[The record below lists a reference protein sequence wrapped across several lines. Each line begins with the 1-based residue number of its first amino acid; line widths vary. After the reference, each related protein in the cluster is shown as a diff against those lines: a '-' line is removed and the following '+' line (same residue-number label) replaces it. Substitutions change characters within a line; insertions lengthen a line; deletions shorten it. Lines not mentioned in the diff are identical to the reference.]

1 MIKSILKFGMKKRWP
16 GFGFVTK
23 KLFPEG
29 IVAQNKYHTTFLLD
43 PYEAVEGS
51 VLFDGYFDEGVLIA
65 MQDSLRPGDVFWDIG
80 ANVGL
85 HSFTIKKLIPTI
97 QCHAFEPFYK
107 NFARLCTNQ
116 ELNPGAQVFKY
127 NLALSDRRGIET
139 IHTTI
144 NNSGRTSIH
153 ALQNAAST
161 DVAIFTTT
169 GDELISL
176 GVPAPHVIKLD
187 TEGSEFAILTGCKTL
202 LEQPNQVRAII
213 YESFEKDKK
222 LEQLLSS
229 YGFKI
234 TSLDARD
241 NFLAKR

>member
-1 MIKSILKFGMKKRWP
+1 MRRRWP
-16 GFGFVTK
+16 GFGFATK
-23 KLFPEG
+23 KLFPGG
-29 IVAQNKYHTTFLLD
+29 IVTKNKYGATFQLD

-51 VLFDGYFDEGVLIA
+51 VLFDGYFDEPVLLAI
-65 MQDSLRPGDVFWDIG
+65 QSNLKPGEVFWDIG

-85 HSFTIKKLIPTI
+85 HAFTIKKLIPTV

-107 NFARLCTNQ
+107 NFARLCNNQ
-116 ELNPGAQVFKY
+116 LLNPDAQISKY
-127 NLALSDRRGIET
+127 NLALSDKRSVET
-139 IHTTI
+139 IHTTV

-161 DVAIFTTT
+161 DVAVITTT

-187 TEGSEFAILTGCKTL
+187 TEGSEQSILAGCAML
-202 LEQPNQVRAII
+202 LQQHNQVRAII
-213 YESFEKDKK
+213 YETFKTDKK
-222 LEQLLSS
+222 LEKLLSG

-234 TSLDARD
+234 TSLDATD